1 MEARGFKD
9 ATGGLWGIDW
19 WLIQES
25 NESVNNNV
33 MVVLWFRVSG
43 TGSLCSNV
51 RLLQYW
57 SLHDDRKTV
66 SRMLHLARNLPKCF
80 DIREIVTIVL
90 LGGVFFRCSTLSVL
104 FKYEITANR
113 LIQWIK
119 GINGRI
125 QLRHTSDHSE
135 FIPLFGRG
143 RANTS
148 FVKNAK
154 ACWVCKSLI
163 GL

>member
-1 MEARGFKD
+1 MQPAVFEASNDDWFKKAMKAWIIMWWSFCGFEW
-9 ATGGLWGIDW
+9 AEQEASAQTYGYSSTGAYMTT
-19 WLIQES
+19 E
-25 NESVNNNV
+25 
-33 MVVLWFRVSG
+33 
-43 TGSLCSNV
+43 
-51 RLLQYW
+51 
-57 SLHDDRKTV
+57 TV